1 MKGSNSKDSLKGY
14 EDNQT
19 KEIREI
25 LFSGNSNLTK
35 RMFFNDSQ
43 NVRVLVTSFILK
55 LEWKEK
61 NNYFDIMLD
70 DIIFVKDKSKKYSY
84 YYEDLLLVLIDY

>member
-1 MKGSNSKDSLKGY
+1 MKGY